1 MQECERKTQW
11 QRDWEETDRNRK
23 QGSHFKTAK
32 AKCYFV
38 QSTHVEYPKL
48 NTGILQVSK
57 ILLCFT
63 ATAKYEHGTYLCK
76 LLRIRYC

>member
-1 MQECERKTQW
+1 MQECERERHNDKEIEKKQT
-11 QRDWEETDRNRK
+11 ETK